1 MTSHDYHVTMK
12 TVGVADLKARL
23 SEHLRSVRKGRPVI
37 VVDRNTPIAQLIPIP
52 EGQLET
58 RAATRSARDLP
69 QPTPALPAGVSSLTA
84 LLDDRGRR

>member
-1 MTSHDYHVTMK
+1 MTSHDYYMTMK

-23 SEHLRSVRKGRPVI
+23 SEHLRSVRKGRPLT
-37 VVDRNTPIAQLIPIP
+37 VVDRNTPIAQLIPIS
-52 EGQLET
+52 EGPLET

-69 QPTPALPAGVSSLTA
+69 RPTSALPAGVSSLSA

>member
-1 MTSHDYHVTMK
+1 MTSCDYHMTMK
-12 TVGVADLKARL
+12 TVGVAELKARL
-23 SEHLRSVRKGRPVI
+23 SEHLRSVRKGRPLT

-52 EGQLET
+52 EGALET

-69 QPTPALPAGVSSLTA
+69 RPTAALAPGVSSLTA